1 MLMRSAS
8 WILAV
13 AMASAAASALS
24 ARAQPPPASES
35 ALTARSAAEAALRAN
50 PELQAAYQ
58 AIEAA
63 RSQLLQ
69 AGLWP
74 NPELGLAGRSDFAF
88 QAEGERSFGVELA
101 QRLPIGGRLAR
112 ARDLALVDV
121 AVAFAEARDFERR
134 LIGEVQRA
142 VFGLLALDQ
151 ALETRASVIRTAREL
166 ARVAARR
173 LRAAEVSEADVNLL
187 EIELARFEQER
198 RLLELEHRN
207 QGIRLNQLLNRP
219 AAAPVVVEGHLDAPA
234 ITAELT
240 SDPVAEALARR
251 PDLEAMRLDR
261 DRARA
266 EARLAKAESWE
277 DWTLGGG
284 FERDRQVFR
293 DEPASDPIGVKRD
306 DFLGL
311 RLSVPLPIWNRNQG
325 RVAAADAQERRAR
338 ARLAALERAAE
349 AEMEAAAQRVAE
361 LERVAREYHAS
372 LLPLAE
378 RNAALLDRAYRQGL
392 VSMTTLVQ
400 AEQQLADTTLRHA
413 RTQGELRQAEIE
425 LETAT
430 AASPLLAGAPRDA
443 GANP

>member
-1 MLMRSAS
+1 MAVRFAS
-8 WILAV
+8 SILAV
-13 AMASAAASALS
+13 AMASVAVSAIP
-24 ARAQPPPASES
+24 ARAELQATSEP

-50 PELQAAYQ
+50 PELQAAYH

-63 RSQLLQ
+63 RGQLLQ

-74 NPELGLAGRSDFAF
+74 NPELDLAGRSDFAF

-112 ARDLALVDV
+112 ARDVALVDV
-121 AVAFAEARDFERR
+121 AVALAEARDFERR

-142 VFGLLALDQ
+142 VFGLVALDQ
-151 ALETRASVIRTAREL
+151 ALEARTSVIQTAREL

-198 RLLELEHRN
+198 RLLDLERRN
-207 QGIRLNQLLNRP
+207 QAIQLNRLLNRSP
-219 AAAPVVVEGHLDAPA
+219 ATPIVVEGDLEAPTT
-234 ITAELT
+234 IAELD
-240 SDPVAEALARR
+240 SDAVADALARR
-251 PDLEAMRLDR
+251 PDLEALRLAS

-277 DWTLGGG
+277 DWMLGGG
-284 FERDRQVFR
+284 FESDRQVFR

-306 DFLGL
+306 DFLAL
-311 RLSVPLPIWNRNQG
+311 RLSVPLPVWNRNQG
-325 RVAAADAQERRAR
+325 RAAAADAQERRAR

-349 AEMEAAAQRVAE
+349 AEVEAATQRVAE

-392 VSMTTLVQ
+392 VPITTLVQ

-413 RTQGELRQAEIE
+413 RTHGELRQAEID

-430 AASPLLAGAPRDA
+430 AASPILAGARRNG